1 MISKLVLAEHK
12 VAAALISAVV
22 VAGLGLGI
30 WTANSILPYPADAI
44 PAPHIGHFTMCSI
57 PMWLQTQDRSVR
69 WLGDCMGQLYSP
81 PPEMRLGRGTVLA
94 IGCRPGG
101 CPLGVFLY
109 STSPKSWRPRG
120 STTTPI
126 TSKRWG
132 LVRLRSGL
140 PLGPTSTAHRHQTVP
155 SPMVVPRSSC
165 SYRQVPDGLC
175 PEPDIL
181 ETINPRADPVNPFE
195 GDGCGNHG
203 AASSPRGGLI
213 PTAAGRAGGGPSLG
227 GPVTRWTGPRER
239 RRS

>member
-109 STSPKSWRPRG
+109 STSPKVVATQGEHNDAYYFKAVGVGTATIWAAFRTNLNCSSSSDGTQPDSCPAIKLLVPAG
-120 STTTPI
+120 S
-126 TSKRWG
+126 
-132 LVRLRSGL
+132 
-140 PLGPTSTAHRHQTVP
+140 
-155 SPMVVPRSSC
+155 
-165 SYRQVPDGLC
+165 
-175 PEPDIL
+175 
-181 ETINPRADPVNPFE
+181 
-195 GDGCGNHG
+195 
-203 AASSPRGGLI
+203 
-213 PTAAGRAGGGPSLG
+213 
-227 GPVTRWTGPRER
+227 
-239 RRS
+239 